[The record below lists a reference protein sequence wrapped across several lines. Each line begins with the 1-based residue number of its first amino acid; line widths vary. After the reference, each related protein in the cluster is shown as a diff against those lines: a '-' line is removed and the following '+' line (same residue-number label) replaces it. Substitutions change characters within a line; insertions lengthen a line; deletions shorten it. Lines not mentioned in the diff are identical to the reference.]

1 MSCCSHIHNHCAVN
15 TQETELFSSGKW
27 SFYIDMEKK
36 RRNQSI
42 YIYIRSS
49 FFINEYDHLFP
60 SSITDGWIIIK
71 EEKN

>member
-1 MSCCSHIHNHCAVN
+1 VENGVF
-15 TQETELFSSGKW
+15 TLTW
-27 SFYIDMEKK
+27 K
-36 RRNQSI
+36 RKEEINL

-49 FFINEYDHLFP
+49 LFINEYDHLFP